1 MFCRIVVMGRLTTD
15 PELRNT
21 PSNVSVTSFA
31 IAVNRPY
38 VNKNGERQTDFFNV
52 VAWRNQAE
60 FICKY
65 FKKGNCILIDGRLEN
80 RDYIDKNGIKQRVSE
95 IITENV
101 SFTGERPVNN
111 YNNNNMYNNQ
121 SMNNQSMNNQS
132 MNNGFMSNESNN
144 FQQPRPNSFENI
156 NPGSFEEI
164 EGDDDLPF

>member
-21 PSNVSVTSFA
+21 SSNVSVTSFA

-52 VAWRNQAE
+52 VAWRSQAE

-111 YNNNNMYNNQ
+111 YNNNNMMY
-121 SMNNQSMNNQS
+121 NNQS
-132 MNNGFMSNESNN
+132 MNNGFMSNDPNT